1 MTSIFSFLFKYRPL
15 LFEKGRI
22 ALHPPWPW
30 PITLLLIAA
39 ALVGS
44 HFLYQ
49 RGIGTLPRSW
59 RLALAGL
66 RALPL
71 LVLIAVFLQPVLI
84 LHSVIPQ
91 KGFVAVA
98 YDLSKSVEIHDGP
111 GGQSRLDIE
120 RHLLRPDQNPLLS
133 ELAGKFRLRLFRFS
147 GSAERVE
154 SFQDQPKHGN
164 VTDLARTLDQITGE
178 LGNAPISGIVLIT
191 DGADNHSSDLSAAAA
206 RLRARNVPVY
216 PVGIGAAS
224 FPRDTEVVRV
234 TTPKTVLKDALIE
247 AEVAVR
253 SKGYA
258 GRKTRLEVKEGDRL
272 VYSQEIMLGGNDEV
286 KTFKVSFASGPP
298 GPSVFS
304 FRVQPFPDEIVSENN
319 DQSVLVRV
327 VDDQPY
333 VLYTEGEPRWTYA
346 FLRRALADEKSLRLV
361 TLLRQANGKLLRQ
374 GIDSPAVLEKGFPA
388 DKAELFKYKGLILGS
403 VEASFFTYDQL
414 RLISEFV
421 SQRGGGLVMIGG
433 KNSFAQ
439 GGYNN
444 TPLEDALP
452 VILRAGRQ
460 DAPVPSYQDAE
471 YKAVLTDYGQQH
483 PATRLSMDEQ
493 DNTKRWESAPPLI
506 GINPTDGLKPG
517 ATVLLQSSVREVGGQ
532 HLAVLAFQRFGRG
545 KSMALTTDATWR
557 WRMEQDSK
565 NNFHELFWKQL
576 LRWLVSDVPDQVNLD
591 TDKNSYSLD
600 ESVTLRAEVNDNTFM
615 RLNNAQITA
624 KVKSPS
630 GVITSAPL
638 IWDPGKEGQ
647 YSATFMPEEE
657 GIYDVTAEA
666 FQGSS
671 SLGKARDNFRV
682 AESSE
687 EYHNANLNADL
698 LKKLAADTGG
708 RYYAA
713 ADARTLPEDISY
725 SDTGAS
731 RLEEKELW
739 DMPIFFLLLAGAASA
754 EWILRKRKGLA

>member
-1 MTSIFSFLFKYRPL
+1 
-15 LFEKGRI
+15 
-22 ALHPPWPW
+22 
-30 PITLLLIAA
+30 
-39 ALVGS
+39 
-44 HFLYQ
+44 
-49 RGIGTLPRSW
+49 
-59 RLALAGL
+59 
-66 RALPL
+66 
-71 LVLIAVFLQPVLI
+71 
-84 LHSVIPQ
+84 
-91 KGFVAVA
+91 
-98 YDLSKSVEIHDGP
+98 
-111 GGQSRLDIE
+111 
-120 RHLLRPDQNPLLS
+120 
-133 ELAGKFRLRLFRFS
+133 
-147 GSAERVE
+147 
-154 SFQDQPKHGN
+154 
-164 VTDLARTLDQITGE
+164 
-178 LGNAPISGIVLIT
+178 
-191 DGADNHSSDLSAAAA
+191 
-206 RLRARNVPVY
+206 
-216 PVGIGAAS
+216 
-224 FPRDTEVVRV
+224 
-234 TTPKTVLKDALIE
+234 VLKDALIE
-247 AEVAVR
+247 AEIAVR

-258 GRKTRLEVKEGDRL
+258 GRKSRLEVKEGDRL

-298 GPSVFS
+298 GPGVFN
-304 FRVQPFPDEIVSENN
+304 FRVQPFSDEIVSENN

-327 VDDQPY
+327 VDDQPQ
-333 VLYTEGEPRWTYA
+333 VLYTEGEPRWDYA

-374 GIDSPAVLEKGFPA
+374 GIDSPTILEKGFPD

-414 RLISEFV
+414 RLISDFV

-433 KNSFAQ
+433 KNSFSQ
-439 GGYNN
+439 GGYGN

-452 VILRAGRQ
+452 VILRTGRQ
-460 DAPVPSYQDAE
+460 GAPVSSYRDTE

-483 PATRLSMDEQ
+483 PATRLSMDGQ
-493 DNTKRWESAPPLI
+493 DNTKRWESAPPLV

-517 ATVLLQSSVREVGGQ
+517 ATVLLESSVREAGGQ

-557 WRMEQDSK
+557 WRMEQAST

-630 GVITSAPL
+630 GAITSAPL

-647 YSATFMPEEE
+647 YSATYRPEEE
-657 GIYDVTAEA
+657 GIYEVTAEA

-671 SLGKARDNFRV
+671 SLGKARANFRV

-698 LKKLAADTGG
+698 LKKLATDTGG

>member
-1 MTSIFSFLFKYRPL
+1 MS
-15 LFEKGRI
+15 
-22 ALHPPWPW
+22 
-30 PITLLLIAA
+30 
-39 ALVGS
+39 
-44 HFLYQ
+44 
-49 RGIGTLPRSW
+49 
-59 RLALAGL
+59 
-66 RALPL
+66 
-71 LVLIAVFLQPVLI
+71 
-84 LHSVIPQ
+84 
-91 KGFVAVA
+91 
-98 YDLSKSVEIHDGP
+98 
-111 GGQSRLDIE
+111 
-120 RHLLRPDQNPLLS
+120 PDQNPLLS
-133 ELAGKFRLRLFRFS
+133 ELARKFRLRLFRFS

-191 DGADNHSSDLSAAAA
+191 DGADNHSSDLNAAAA

-298 GPSVFS
+298 GPSVFN
-304 FRVQPFPDEIVSENN
+304 FRVQPFSDEIVSENN

-327 VDDQPY
+327 VDDQPQ
-333 VLYTEGEPRWTYA
+333 VLYTEGEPRWYYS

-374 GIDSPAVLEKGFPA
+374 GIDSPTILEKGFPA

-414 RLISEFV
+414 RLISDFV

-433 KNSFAQ
+433 KNSFSQ
-439 GGYNN
+439 GGYGN

-452 VILRAGRQ
+452 VVLRAGRQ
-460 DAPVPSYQDAE
+460 DVPVPSYQDTE
-471 YKAVLTDYGQQH
+471 FKAVLTDYGQQH
-483 PATRLSMDEQ
+483 PATRLAMDEQ

-630 GVITSAPL
+630 GVITSVPAYL
-638 IWDPGKEGQ
+638 GSQQRRAVFGDLQAGGGRDLRGDRGSIPGKQQPGEGARQ
-647 YSATFMPEEE
+647 LPRCRIFRGVSQRQPQCRSPQKTRCGYGWALLRGRRCPHAPRGHLLFRYRRFAAGRKRT
-657 GIYDVTAEA
+657 
-666 FQGSS
+666 
-671 SLGKARDNFRV
+671 LG
-682 AESSE
+682 
-687 EYHNANLNADL
+687 YADL
-698 LKKLAADTGG
+698 LFIAGRSRFGGVDSQKAQGTCMSARYADIGKHETRGRAFAGLVYSLACFLALCACDF
-708 RYYAA
+708 
-713 ADARTLPEDISY
+713 
-725 SDTGAS
+725 
-731 RLEEKELW
+731 RLGKH
-739 DMPIFFLLLAGAASA
+739 
-754 EWILRKRKGLA
+754 